1 MGSITFQLPGGFFR
15 KLTSDIETANSQM
28 AAYGADNSI
37 RRIVYIIVNFDDRS
51 HEYGDDYSAQIDSFI
66 AANPTP
72 QIEIVFHIKP
82 SFYSATV

>member
-1 MGSITFQLPGGFFR
+1 
-15 KLTSDIETANSQM
+15 M
-28 AAYGADNSI
+28 AAYDAHNSI

-82 SFYSATV
+82 PFYSATV